1 MADAQVLEVEGPEG
15 ARQVRLSSPDRLM
28 WPDAGITKGDLAA
41 YVVAVGDPL
50 VQHIGDR
57 PITLQRFPD
66 GVDGEEFYQKNPPK
80 GMPEWVRTV
89 SCTYPSGRRH
99 AQIVVDEVAT
109 AVWAVQMNTVT
120 FHPWPV
126 RTADNDNPDE
136 LRIDLDPQPG
146 RTFADAVEAAHTL
159 RQVLTEVG
167 LTGWAKTSGN
177 RGVHVYAR
185 IAPTHEFLEVRHGVI
200 GIARELERRLPDLV
214 TTAWWKEERGERVF
228 VDFNQAC
235 RDRTIASAY
244 SPRPLA
250 GAPVS
255 MPVTWTELSTVSPG
269 DFTILTVP
277 DVLEDRGDAWAGL
290 ADEVGDVAGALALWQ
305 RDVEERG
312 LGELN
317 FPPDYPKMP
326 GEPPRVQP
334 SKRRTDKA
342 DAEYLAPKAERDA
355 DDRERWGMPVVPPVA
370 PMLAKPVKGIEALDG
385 QDVSFEPKWDG
396 FRSIVFRSGDLVE
409 IGSRNEKPMTRY
421 FPEVVEAALA
431 NLPERCV
438 VDGEIIVVRPGEDRL
453 DFDLLSQRI
462 HPAASRV
469 KKLLGGDPRAAS
481 SRSTSSPSATRTS
494 RHAPSENGG
503 PCSSE
508 ALAGAQ
514 APIHLT
520 PATTDRAVAADWF
533 TEFEGAGL
541 DGLVAKQLDGPYEP
555 DKRTMGKIKH
565 ERTADCVVAG
575 YRVHKSGPDA
585 IGSLLLGIYA
595 EGTAA
600 VGRCHRGAPHGPAA
614 GAVPGAAAA
623 RHHLRGPPVELG
635 GGGAGDAHPPGGRG
649 QPVGGRQGPVLHA
662 AAPRAGRRG
671 PLRPHGGRPLP
682 PHRAVRALAARQG
695 PRGLHVRAAGGAGL
709 LRPVRRAVRWRRV
722 TTPEA
727 PGRPWRRARPL
738 RRRRAQPG
746 SSGGRRRLR
755 SGRRRAVA
763 SGAGS
768 LAAAA
773 YFARKV
779 LTPDRHRPDDVLIR
793 AAGLAA
799 WSWA

>member
-1 MADAQVLEVEGPEG
+1 MADAQVLEVEGPNG
-15 ARQVRLSSPDRLM
+15 PRQVRLSSPDRVM

-50 VQHIGDR
+50 LHHIGDR
-57 PITLQRFPD
+57 PVTLQRFP
-66 GVDGEEFYQKNPPK
+66 GGIEGEEFYQKNPPK
-80 GMPEWVRTV
+80 GMPDWVHTV
-89 SCTYPSGRRH
+89 SCRYPSGRRH

-126 RTADNDNPDE
+126 RSANNDNPDE

-146 RTFADAVEAAHTL
+146 RTFQDSVEAALAL
-159 RQVLTEVG
+159 RELMAEIG
-167 LTGWAKTSGN
+167 LTAFAKTSGN

-185 IAPTHEFLEVRHGVI
+185 VAPTHEFLQVRHGVI

-214 TTAWWKEERGERVF
+214 TTSWWKEERGERIF

-244 SPRPLA
+244 SPRPLP

-255 MPVTWTELSTVSPG
+255 MPVSWTELTTVSPG
-269 DFTILTVP
+269 DFTVLTVP
-277 DVLEDRGDAWAGL
+277 DVLEDRGDAWADL
-290 ADEVGDVAGALALWQ
+290 DAEVGDVAGALALWQ
-305 RDVEERG
+305 RDVDERG

-342 DAEYLAPKAERDA
+342 DAEYMAPKAERDA
-355 DDRERWGMPVVPPVA
+355 AERERWGMPVVPPVP
-370 PMLAKPVKGIEALDG
+370 PMLAKAVKGIAALDG

-396 FRSIVFRSGDLVE
+396 FRSIIFRSGDLVE

-431 NLPERCV
+431 NLPEKCV

-469 KKLLGGDPRAAS
+469 KKLSVETPAQFVVFDLLALGEDDLTGRPFRERRALL
-481 SRSTSSPSATRTS
+481 
-494 RHAPSENGG
+494 E
-503 PCSSE
+503 E
-508 ALAGAQ
+508 ALADAQ

-541 DGLVAKQLDGPYEP
+541 DGLVAKQLDGTYEP
-555 DKRTMGKIKH
+555 DKRTMAKIKH

-575 YRVHKSGPDA
+575 YRTHKSGDDL
-585 IGSLLLGIYA
+585 IGSLLLGIHDA
-595 EGTAA
+595 EGQLLS
-600 VGRCHRGAPHGPAA
+600 VGVIGAFPMARRKELFDELQPLVTTFDEHPWAWARQEEGTRTPQNAA
-614 GAVPGAAAA
+614 GSRWAAGKD
-623 RHHLRGPPVELG
+623 LSFT
-635 GGGAGDAHPPGGRG
+635 
-649 QPVGGRQGPVLHA
+649 
-662 AAPRAGRRG
+662 
-671 PLRPHGGRPLP
+671 PLRPERVVE
-682 PHRAVRALAARQG
+682 VRYDHMEG
-695 PRGLHVRAAGGAGL
+695 VRFRHTAQFA
-709 LRPVRRAVRWRRV
+709 RWR
-722 TTPEA
+722 PDKD
-727 PGRPWRRARPL
+727 PGDCTFEQLDEPVSYDL
-738 RRRRAQPG
+738 
-746 SSGGRRRLR
+746 SE
-755 SGRRRAVA
+755 
-763 SGAGS
+763 
-768 LAAAA
+768 
-773 YFARKV
+773 V
-779 LTPDRHRPDDVLIR
+779 LT
-793 AAGLAA
+793 GG
-799 WSWA
+799 SG